1 MRNMKGFSL
10 IELLVVVA
18 IIGVLA
24 AAGVVG
30 YQNYTKSAQENVSK
44 NNYGQVVRY
53 VRNIAGVRVSAIN
66 GTDETQCDYD
76 KLDRCAAAS
85 APAEFVEYF
94 EKNGFNNPF
103 DSANDA
109 VQSGEPTSASATQCV
124 SGTGRGLVYVSAV
137 TGTNPDLVVFG
148 CSDFGDENVQY
159 ASSTIEW
166 PNF

>member
-30 YQNYTKSAQENVSK
+30 YQNYTKSAQENVTK

-66 GTDETQCDYD
+66 GTDETECDED
-76 KLDRCAAAS
+76 NLDRCSVAS
-85 APAEFVEYF
+85 APSSFATYF
-94 EKNGFNNPF
+94 EENGFDNPF
-103 DSANDA
+103 NSASSA
-109 VQSGEPTSASATQCV
+109 VQTGGVTPASTDCSGGNS
-124 SGTGRGLVYVSAV
+124 RGLIYVSAGP
-137 TGTNPDLVVFG
+137 GTALTIYG
-148 CSDFGDENVQY
+148 CSEFDDSGQNYD
-159 ASSTIEW
+159 STEVEW